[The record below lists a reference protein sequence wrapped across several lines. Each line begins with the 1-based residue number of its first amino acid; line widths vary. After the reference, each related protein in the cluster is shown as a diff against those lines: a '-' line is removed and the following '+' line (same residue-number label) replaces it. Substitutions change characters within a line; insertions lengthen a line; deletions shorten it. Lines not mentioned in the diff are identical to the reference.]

1 MQFYTYCTFPFYLN
15 STMEISIVRIK
26 ISILPTLLS
35 FQFSTLLAS
44 FDLQT
49 FILPFS
55 ISLSSACSTITT
67 PKTMALHTK
76 PRDYI
81 ALSPSSLS
89 WVQVFGG
96 PKCSGLHTS
105 VWLSIS
111 YLHVYGGCNTCCFLY
126 SINK

>member
-1 MQFYTYCTFPFYLN
+1 MQFYTYCTFPFYLH

-44 FDLQT
+44 SDLQT

-55 ISLSSACSTITT
+55 ISLSSACTTTTT
-67 PKTMALHTK
+67 PKTMVLHTK

-81 ALSPSSLS
+81 TLSPSSFLGAGI
-89 WVQVFGG
+89 WWTECG
-96 PKCSGLHTS
+96 GLHMS
-105 VWLSIS
+105 MWLSIS